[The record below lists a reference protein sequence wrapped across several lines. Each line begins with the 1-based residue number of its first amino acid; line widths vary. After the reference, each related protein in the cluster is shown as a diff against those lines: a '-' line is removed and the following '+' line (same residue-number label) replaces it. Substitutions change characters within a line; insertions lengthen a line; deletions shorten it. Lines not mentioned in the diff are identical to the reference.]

1 MMNPMQVD
9 GHLTDRGYKEVR
21 RKMDVTGH
29 CTNLSLI
36 ASVDTFIDRI
46 NRYTQHVDR
55 KHLGCMHLLYTKEG
69 KKISL

>member
-36 ASVDTFIDRI
+36 ASIDTYIDRI
-46 NRYTQHVDR
+46 NRYI
-55 KHLGCMHLLYTKEG
+55 LLVAGNILVACIYCVQK
-69 KKISL
+69 